1 MRTSGP
7 ISSISYNT
15 IPFLKEVLDSLIDS
29 KDIEFYFFIWHKG
42 EDDEA
47 GEKDHIHVYV
57 EPAHIINTVD
67 FKELFK
73 EVDPKHEKP
82 LGTIIWKKS
91 NFMNAYMYFLHD
103 KAYLA
108 FKGQSRQYNYDP
120 CEVITND
127 RYILRYYVFNINL
140 LDLTPYADMIKA
152 QEDGL
157 SFQEYF
163 RRGRIPIQQV
173 SSWERSWYLLKENKN
188 NRNGK
193 EGHK

>member
-15 IPFLKEVLDSLIDS
+15 IPFLKDVLDKLID
-29 KDIEFYFFIWHKG
+29 KHIIEFYFFVWHKG

-57 EPAHIINTVD
+57 EPAIMVNTID

-73 EVDPKHEKP
+73 EVDPKNEKP

-91 NFMNAYMYFLHD
+91 NFMNAYLYFLHD

-108 FKGQSRQYNYDP
+108 FKGQSRQYHYDP
-120 CEVITND
+120 IEIVTSD
-127 RYILRYYVFNINL
+127 TMTLRYYVFNIDL
-140 LDLTPYADMIKA
+140 LSLTPYADMLKA

-173 SSWERSWYLLKENKN
+173 SSWERSWYLLKQNKN
-188 NRNGK
+188 YRNGK
-193 EGHK
+193 EGHE